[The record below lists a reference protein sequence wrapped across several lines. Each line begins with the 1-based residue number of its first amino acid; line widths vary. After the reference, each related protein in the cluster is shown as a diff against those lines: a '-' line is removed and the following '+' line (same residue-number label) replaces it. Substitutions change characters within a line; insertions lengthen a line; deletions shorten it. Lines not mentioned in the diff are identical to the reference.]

1 MTLLC
6 LTWSFIEVSEVCLFG
21 FFRQRRWLWNS
32 IKSSPGPLITSGLTP
47 LPPHSP
53 ISIIQCISRVEGIPA
68 LAWHA
73 DLFADTSCDTPL
85 KEGYISILHTDDPGL
100 SPNGPMAIVQVKTHQ
115 SLMGGISLDIKQ
127 RTYTGLWG
135 INTLRRYIFVLL
147 QGNVQKIATT
157 WRWMRI
163 LQLLRSSEDNSCIF
177 FKVGHQTSY

>member
-21 FFRQRRWLWNS
+21 FFRQCRWLWNS

-127 RTYTGLWG
+127 QTYTGLWG